1 MRKPITALFA
11 ATLALGLALAGGMA
25 AAQQVL
31 GGYAAWIGTD
41 DLYNSNGQRLSEP
54 WQVIRQDRANY
65 HRFRIRQAGDEG
77 DPFFA
82 DANNRAALES
92 LIRRGHIDRSAANAI
107 LRGNV
112 MIHVTVIGSARGI
125 DRVDVTVAN

>member
-1 MRKPITALFA
+1 MRRLLTAV
-11 ATLALGLALAGGMA
+11 LAVTVMLGAGMA
-25 AAQQVL
+25 AAQQVV
-31 GGYAAWIGTD
+31 GGYAAWIGVD
-41 DLYNSNGQRLSEP
+41 DLYNSSGQRLSEP

-77 DPFFA
+77 DPWFG

-92 LIRRGHIDRSAANAI
+92 LVRRGHIERSAANAI

-112 MIHVTVIGSARGI
+112 MIHVTVYGSGRGI
-125 DRVDVTVAN
+125 DRIDVIVGN

>member
-1 MRKPITALFA
+1 MRKIMAALFA
-11 ATLALGLALAGGMA
+11 LSMTGVPGMA
-25 AAQQVL
+25 AAQQVI
-31 GGYAAWIGTD
+31 GSYAAWIGTD
-41 DLYNSNGQRLSEP
+41 DLYNSGGQRLSEP

-65 HRFRIRQAGDEG
+65 HRFRLRQSGDEW

-92 LIRRGHIDRSAANAI
+92 LVRRGHIERSAANAI

-112 MIHVTVIGSARGI
+112 MIHVTVYGSARGI
-125 DRVDVTVAN
+125 DRIDVSVGD